1 MFRPLVVLR
10 SSFLRSY
17 SPTVYVHET
26 ALSIA
31 SEESAKVS
39 PSQRFQTSRQNE
51 LSRDMKEAPHI
62 LLSPRERT
70 NYLLTVARPEILTAS
85 IFPTIQMP
93 ETVYGSDA
101 AELT

>member
-1 MFRPLVVLR
+1 MFRPEVVLQ
-10 SSFLRSY
+10 SLFLRSY
-17 SPTVYVHET
+17 DPTIYVHET

-31 SEESAKVS
+31 SEESANVS
-39 PSQRFQTSRQNE
+39 LSECFQAPRQHK
-51 LSRDMKEAPHI
+51 LSKDVNEAPHA
-62 LLSPRERT
+62 LLSPRER
-70 NYLLTVARPEILTAS
+70 NNFLLTVARPEPLTAS